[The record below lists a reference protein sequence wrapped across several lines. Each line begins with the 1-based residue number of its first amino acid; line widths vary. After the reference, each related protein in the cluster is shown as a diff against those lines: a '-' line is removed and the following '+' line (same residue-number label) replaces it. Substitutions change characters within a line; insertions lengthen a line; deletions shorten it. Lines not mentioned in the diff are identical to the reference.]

1 MKFQQA
7 IAEYKAL
14 KTIYS
19 QLDIQTSMGRKLL
32 LDTEFS
38 LSKAW
43 IEQQWREIDECTE
56 FIESQNEQ
64 NLHRFFCLLN
74 SICDINGTVRLIEQE
89 GIADD
94 VALFELK
101 VFCINVKKL
110 KKQFDTPLMP
120 LPDLQEA
127 IEILDPEGL
136 EQPSFHVYSAY
147 SDELL
152 QLRTRWEKARN
163 ENQDEE
169 SRLLYL
175 ECLKLEEAIR
185 ERLCKKLFVQVP
197 KLKQALRNI
206 ALIDL
211 AFAKAQL
218 SKELKLSKVE
228 ICDEKQISYKGIFH
242 PVVKPLMQ
250 AKSKR
255 YQDIDIEIGKDVFL
269 ITGANMA
276 GKTLVLKTLAL
287 NQLMLQYGF
296 LVGCHSGKVCL
307 VESVQCSIGDGQNE
321 EEGLSSFAWEIK
333 TLDNIIKTM
342 RQGGRHLVLVDE
354 LARTTN
360 PVEGRKLVE
369 GFIKVSSM
377 QESLSVVTTH
387 YSNIQ
392 APCKNMRVKGFI
404 HQHLTPPI
412 DIEHISEHID
422 YSLVESD
429 KTEVPTEAL
438 NLCRLLAIDNEW
450 IKLSEQ

>member
-211 AFAKAQL
+211 AFAKAL
-218 SKELKLSKVE
+218 LAKELKL
-228 ICDEKQISYKGIFH
+228 
-242 PVVKPLMQ
+242 
-250 AKSKR
+250 
-255 YQDIDIEIGKDVFL
+255 
-269 ITGANMA
+269 
-276 GKTLVLKTLAL
+276 
-287 NQLMLQYGF
+287 
-296 LVGCHSGKVCL
+296 
-307 VESVQCSIGDGQNE
+307 
-321 EEGLSSFAWEIK
+321 
-333 TLDNIIKTM
+333 
-342 RQGGRHLVLVDE
+342 
-354 LARTTN
+354 
-360 PVEGRKLVE
+360 
-369 GFIKVSSM
+369 
-377 QESLSVVTTH
+377 
-387 YSNIQ
+387 
-392 APCKNMRVKGFI
+392 
-404 HQHLTPPI
+404 
-412 DIEHISEHID
+412 
-422 YSLVESD
+422 
-429 KTEVPTEAL
+429 
-438 NLCRLLAIDNEW
+438 
-450 IKLSEQ
+450 